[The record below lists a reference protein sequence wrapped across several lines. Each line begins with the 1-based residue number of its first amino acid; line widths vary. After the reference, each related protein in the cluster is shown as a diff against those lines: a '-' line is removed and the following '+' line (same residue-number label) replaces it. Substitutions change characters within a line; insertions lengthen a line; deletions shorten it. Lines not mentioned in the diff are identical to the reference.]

1 MSTSTAKPQAPAATQ
16 TLELG
21 PLHHSSPASNR
32 RASSSGSAQRSY
44 PWLLLASTGLAAVF
58 CGLYL
63 TKPVIAAGTAPSIA
77 DAPFEPAPSL
87 SPGADAAPPPAPEPE
102 GVTVTVEPGSGGAAA
117 VDAAAVKLL
126 APFPAKPLAA
136 PPVGWRLEHPKEVPA
151 FVREVPLSNGT
162 KISLSIRPHLLV
174 PDADG
179 ANVIAVK
186 EPGYEPALRYA
197 QTGTMS
203 AVISSSLERLDQD
216 SRKMSEA
223 IDRLGQLLSSLPSP
237 EAPPESAPSPVKKP
251 R

>member
-1 MSTSTAKPQAPAATQ
+1 MTFFRPALACAVLTSAVVAQDIAPKDETRDPVFSA
-16 TLELG
+16 LSGGLDENEG
-21 PLHHSSPASNR
+21 PSVTVDISAS
-32 RASSSGSAQRSY
+32 
-44 PWLLLASTGLAAVF
+44 
-58 CGLYL
+58 
-63 TKPVIAAGTAPSIA
+63 
-77 DAPFEPAPSL
+77 APSL
-87 SPGADAAPPPAPEPE
+87 LPEDSGEPVLVTGKRPEETEEGDDDAPAPAPEPE
-102 GVTVTVEPGSGGAAA
+102 GVTVTVEPGSGGASA

-136 PPVGWRLEHPKEVPA
+136 PPAGWRLEHPKEVPA

-179 ANVIAVK
+179 ASVIAVK

>member
-1 MSTSTAKPQAPAATQ
+1 MNPFRSIIACAVLTAPVMAQDIAPKDDARDPVLSA
-16 TLELG
+16 L
-21 PLHHSSPASNR
+21 
-32 RASSSGSAQRSY
+32 SGGLIGDDEPSVTVDISASAQS
-44 PWLLLASTGLAAVF
+44 LLPEDSEQ
-58 CGLYL
+58 
-63 TKPVIAAGTAPSIA
+63 PVLVK
-77 DAPFEPAPSL
+77 PSL
-87 SPGADAAPPPAPEPE
+87 GATGGKHAGDEEEARPEPE
-102 GVTVTVEPGSGGAAA
+102 GVTVTVEPGSAGASA
-117 VDAAAVKLL
+117 VDAASVKLL

-136 PPVGWRLEHPKEVPA
+136 PPAGWRLEHPKEVPA
-151 FVREVPLSNGT
+151 FVREVPLPNGT

-203 AVISSSLERLDQD
+203 AVLSGSLERLDED

-223 IDRLGQLLSSLPSP
+223 VERLGQLLSSLPSP
-237 EAPPESAPSPVKKP
+237 EVPPAAPTPVKKL